1 MTNTQS
7 KVPQLRFPEF
17 SGEWKG
23 KRLAHLIS
31 SMDSGWSP
39 ECENYNASEG
49 EWGVLKTSCVLWDG
63 YLATANKKLPSNL
76 IPRPNLE
83 VATGD
88 ILVTRAGPMNRVGVV
103 AYVSSTRNKL
113 MVSDKIIRIRINKET
128 DGNFVSFLL
137 SGSAAQRYLAARK
150 SGLAKAQANISQSI
164 LNNMIVNL
172 PKKNEQVRITT
183 FLFTVDKK
191 ISLLKQKHEQ
201 LVQYKKGIMQQLF
214 SQQLRFKDD
223 DEQDFP
229 DWEFRKGN
237 KIFDVISDKKH
248 NSDLPIL
255 AITQEHGAIPRDLI
269 NYQVQVTDTSVS
281 GYKVV
286 EKGDYIISLRSF
298 QGGIEYSNYKGI
310 CSPAYIILRPLIE
323 ISDDF
328 YRYYLKTNNFIQEMK
343 RRLEGIRDGKIL
355 SYKYFSEIN
364 LPSPSVDEQ
373 NKIADF
379 LGVIDQKIN
388 LAQQQVEQTQAYKQG
403 LLQQMFV

>member
-1 MTNTQS
+1 MTVAEKEKS

-17 SGEWKG
+17 SGDWEKSRLGNVATFLKG
-23 KRLAHLIS
+23 KGISKADTDPEGKLECIRYGELYTHYDELIERIRS
-31 SMDSGWSP
+31 KTNLDKKALVLSKDGDVIIPASGES
-39 ECENYNASEG
+39 A
-49 EWGVLKTSCVLWDG
+49 LDIATASCV
-63 YLATANKKLPSNL
+63 KK
-76 IPRPNLE
+76 E
-83 VATGD
+83 G
-88 ILVTRAGPMNRVGVV
+88 V
-103 AYVSSTRNKL
+103 AYSGDLNILRSNINGLFLAYYLNNKRKYDIARYAQGASVIHL
-113 MVSDKIIRIRINKET
+113 YATQMKSLLLWNPHDSKENDKIA
-128 DGNFVSFLL
+128 SLL
-137 SGSAAQRYLAARK
+137 S
-150 SGLAKAQANISQSI
+150 
-164 LNNMIVNL
+164 
-172 PKKNEQVRITT
+172 
-183 FLFTVDKK
+183 TVDKK

-223 DEQDFP
+223 NGQDFL
-229 DWEFRKGN
+229 DWEVKKGN

-269 NYQVQVTDTSVS
+269 NYQVQVTDNSVS

-286 EKGDYIISLRSF
+286 DKGDYIISLRSF

-310 CSPAYIILRPLIE
+310 CSPAYIILRPSIE
-323 ISDDF
+323 INDDF

-343 RRLEGIRDGKIL
+343 KRLEGIRDGKIL

-364 LPSPSVDEQ
+364 LPSPSVGEQ

-379 LGVIDQKIN
+379 LDAIDKKIN
-388 LAQQQVEQTQAYKQG
+388 LAQQKIEQTQAYKKG